1 MSTEVAVP
9 EGSSGTPTFQESLL
23 REEEAER
30 HLLKSLI
37 RTILISLPIS
47 IAFFLLLVGL
57 AISDDTEW
65 YVWVGLGV
73 GMGCIGAVLLGSLA
87 GATLNAHK
95 LDEVDSTSAHA

>member
-1 MSTEVAVP
+1 MSTEVSVP
-9 EGSSGTPTFQESLL
+9 EGNAGSSTFQESLL

-57 AISDDTEW
+57 AISDDTDW
-65 YVWVGLGV
+65 YVWVSMGVGLGCV
-73 GMGCIGAVLLGSLA
+73 GALLLGSLA

-95 LDEVDSTSAHA
+95 LDDVDRTSAHA